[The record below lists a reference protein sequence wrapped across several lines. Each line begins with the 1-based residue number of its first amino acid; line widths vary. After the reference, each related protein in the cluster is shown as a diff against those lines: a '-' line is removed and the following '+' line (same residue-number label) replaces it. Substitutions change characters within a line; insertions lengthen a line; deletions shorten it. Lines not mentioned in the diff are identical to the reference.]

1 MRLSPYDTYCT
12 YLAVKNHFT
21 QEKYDFFKYN
31 GKVKVPVSTFENR
44 RDRIMFEQLSKKYMA
59 DDMVDVIVS
68 NMLADNTY
76 VDRYIHE
83 EGRIQFQKYRKI
95 KESLTY
101 TFTSDIER
109 ALLINDDI
117 KYLFK
122 PGSNGYPEVMNLY
135 MQHVVTL
142 QTIVIL
148 EHFVQFLSKY
158 EAKLKGDFIWDKFL
172 MKVRKYSPFLIRGID
187 QKKYA
192 ETLKK
197 LVDTHK

>member
-21 QEKYDFFKYN
+21 QEKYDFFKY
-31 GKVKVPVSTFENR
+31 
-44 RDRIMFEQLSKKYMA
+44 
-59 DDMVDVIVS
+59 MVDVIVS

-172 MKVRKYSPFLIRGID
+172 MKVRKFSPFLIRGID

-192 ETLKK
+192 EILKK
-197 LVDTHK
+197 LVDAHK